1 MITFNNKTTLNS
13 QPDIANENKVTAS
26 DMNEIKSVYNTE
38 IGDVTLLDTTDKTSV
53 VNAINELKDG
63 EIYSTSEVK
72 TNKVWI
78 DNKPIYRKVINFGA
92 LSSSA
97 STLSVSHNINYDKI
111 VNLYGICSDSNG
123 TTMHIPHVGTTNMA
137 SGISISLRSTS
148 SSIQI
153 YTSGNGSS
161 YNAYIIIEYTKK
173 TD

>member
-1 MITFNNKTTLNS
+1 MSQITFANKVALVN
-13 QPDIANENKVTAS
+13 QPDVANENKVTDS
-26 DMNEIKSVYNTE
+26 DMNEIKTAHN
-38 IGDVTLLDTTDKTSV
+38 DTDNN
-53 VNAINELKDG
+53 VNNLING
-63 EIYSTSEVK
+63 EVYSTSEIK

-92 LSSSA
+92 LPSSA

-111 VNLYGICSDSNG
+111 VNLYGICSDNNG

-153 YTSGNGSS
+153 YTSGNSS
-161 YNAYIIIEYTKK
+161 AYKAYIIIEYTKNS
-173 TD
+173 

>member
-1 MITFNNKTTLNS
+1 MEKINFQNNVTKANADTFNTMQDN
-13 QPDIANENKVTAS
+13 IE
-26 DMNEIKSVYNTE
+26 
-38 IGDVTLLDTTDKTSV
+38 
-53 VNAINELKDG
+53 NAINSVSSNVNEIING
-63 EIYSTSEVK
+63 EVYSTNEIK

-92 LSSSA
+92 LPSSA

-111 VNLYGICSDSNG
+111 VNLYGICSDNNG
-123 TTMHIPHVGTTNMA
+123 TTMHIPHVEATNMA

-161 YNAYIIIEYTKK
+161 YNAYIIIEYTKT

>member
-1 MITFNNKTTLNS
+1 MESDNIITFNNKTTLNS

-26 DMNEIKSVYNTE
+26 DMNEIKSNVNE
-38 IGDVTLLDTTDKTSV
+38 I
-53 VNAINELKDG
+53 ING
-63 EIYSTSEVK
+63 EVYSTSEVK

-92 LSSSA
+92 LPSSA

-161 YNAYIIIEYTKK
+161 YNAYIIIEYTKT